1 MASVVTDLIIG
12 ILIEGLIYGL
22 LALGIYISYR
32 VLDFADLSVDGT
44 FPLGAAVATIMII
57 GGTNPWITLPVSF
70 AAGMLAG
77 MLTGILNEKL
87 KIKDLLSGIIVMTML
102 YSVNYRI
109 VGRPTENLIN
119 QQTIFTSVSGIL
131 PPALAPYAKLIT
143 VAVIMIVV
151 KLILDLYLK
160 TKSGFLL
167 RSVGDNPAL
176 VVSLAKNPGT
186 MKILGLALA
195 NGLVA
200 LSGAVNLQST
210 FSFNVAGGTGKMVMG
225 LAAVIIGT
233 TIFGRLRLMGVTT
246 AVVIGMIIY
255 KACISLALMAGFE
268 ASDLNLIISVLFVI
282 TLCINNFI
290 LNRGDKNA

>member
-44 FPLGAAVATIMII
+44 FPLGAAVAARMII

-143 VAVIMIVV
+143 VAVIMLV
-151 KLILDLYLK
+151 LDLYLK